1 MPHHRTKA
9 EVATYPVNR
18 AACLRRRQLDSRA
31 EILKFPDDS
40 QFGLSFPS
48 LLLNLSSSLPISS
61 LDSGIRQQ
69 LSVWPMVPIPLNYN
83 CPTFFLTI
91 NLVMLILCSGLLNPL
106 HGLHT
111 LKVLVF
117 LY

>member
-61 LDSGIRQQ
+61 LDSGIRLAALCLAYGPHSTQ
-69 LSVWPMVPIPLNYN
+69 LQLPNILFNYK
-83 CPTFFLTI
+83 
-91 NLVMLILCSGLLNPL
+91 SGHVNSLLRIA
-106 HGLHT
+106 
-111 LKVLVF
+111 
-117 LY
+117 